1 MIKLG
6 IRHSFF
12 YPTILIVCDFLRK
25 IDSDLLDYLCKYND
39 SFLFTTIMFFSEMI
53 FGLIISKYQSQFY
66 KQKTQKKYDNY
77 KGIELITTND
87 DSKIPIRNSV
97 LKIILIIFTIVLV
110 DYFQFSIPTFFF
122 NDYLS
127 DDIISKTLTIRLTSI
142 ITLFSALL
150 YVLLFKRDIRRHQKC
165 SLIVISFC
173 LIIILISEFLIIKK
187 ISDYMKSLGLI
198 VAIHFCHS
206 VIASLEKYLMEYYSI
221 NPFKMLMFEGFYG
234 LILSFI
240 TFIVLFVFFPEKLSI
255 GKITKNNYLLIILF
269 LIFFFLLSG
278 GRNSYKQFTNKI
290 FSPMTL
296 SLNYCILNPLL
307 LIYYFLTNRDKIIKD
322 NYFKILHFIINIIIS
337 LIIVFS
343 GCIYNEVLI
352 LYCCSFEKDTFPEIT
367 NRGINESVIDC
378 EMNDD
383 IDDLN

>member
-12 YPTILIVCDFLRK
+12 YPIILIVCDFLRK
-25 IDSDLLDYLCKYND
+25 IDSDLLDYLCNYND

-77 KGIELITTND
+77 KGIELITTDD

-240 TFIVLFVFFPEKLSI
+240 TFIVLFIFFPENFSI
-255 GKITKNNYLLIILF
+255 ETYGQNYLLIIL
-269 LIFFFLLSG
+269 LLLFFFLLSG
-278 GRNSYKQFTNKI
+278 GRNSYKEITNKI

-296 SLNYCILNPLL
+296 SLSYCILNPLI
-307 LIYYFLTNRDKIIKD
+307 LIYYAITSNKAKD
-322 NYFKILHFIINIIIS
+322 DDYLKILHFFINIFIS
-337 LIIVFS
+337 LIIVFA
-343 GCIYNEVLI
+343 GCVYNEVLI
-352 LYCCSFEKDTFPEIT
+352 LYCCSLEKDTFLEIR
-367 NRGINESVIDC
+367 NRGMRDSVICDD
-378 EMNDD
+378 MNDD
-383 IDDLN
+383 DDFD